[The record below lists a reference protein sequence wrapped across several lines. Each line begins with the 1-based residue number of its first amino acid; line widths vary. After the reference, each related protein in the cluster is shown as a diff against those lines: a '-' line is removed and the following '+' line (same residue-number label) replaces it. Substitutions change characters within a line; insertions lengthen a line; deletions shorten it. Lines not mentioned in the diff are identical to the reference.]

1 MKKSKGIGLLIA
13 FPISIAA
20 LWLAFRN
27 VPIAELGA
35 YFRNLD
41 YIWLLPAIFFCLMG
55 YVFRAWRWQHLLART
70 RKVSFFSAFHPM
82 MIGFMLNCI
91 LPGRVG
97 ELIRPALL
105 ARKEKIPFVTSFS
118 TIAAERVLDLT
129 VLLAFLSII
138 FSFTDMGAAKTQTI
152 GGFELSG
159 ETLTRIAGNMAWIC
173 FVLIGI
179 IVFMQVPCMM
189 EKGKKVIRGL
199 ALSFPG
205 LPAGFRQ
212 SLSSRILPAL
222 EKLLDQIS
230 SGFDGLRSP
239 PKLFICILL
248 SLCVWGIQVL
258 PFWFLSQA
266 SAGISPNLI
275 QLAAVMVL
283 VNFFIAIPSVP
294 GFWGIWEAGVVFS
307 LAFFGIRGAD
317 AAGYALL
324 SHAVLMFPV
333 IFVGMGSAFMTG
345 FRISSGKSKSARES
359 LESEG

>member
-1 MKKSKGIGLLIA
+1 MKKTKGIGLLIA
-13 FPISIAA
+13 LPISIAA

-27 VPIAELGA
+27 VPMAELAA
-35 YFRNLD
+35 YFKNLD

-55 YVFRAWRWQHLLART
+55 YVLRAWRWQHLLSRT
-70 RKVSFFSAFHPM
+70 RKVTFFSAFHPM
-82 MIGFMLNCI
+82 MIGFMLNSI

-97 ELIRPALL
+97 ELVRPALL

-129 VLLAFLSII
+129 VLLAFLSFI
-138 FSFTDMGAAKTQTI
+138 FGLTNMGAAETQII

-159 ETLTRIAGNMAWIC
+159 ETLTRIARNMAWIC
-173 FVLIGI
+173 LALVGG
-179 IVFMQVPCMM
+179 IVFLQVPWMR
-189 EKGKKVIRGL
+189 EKEKKLLRGL
-199 ALSFPG
+199 VLSFPG
-205 LPAGFRQ
+205 LPSGFRKN
-212 SLSSRILPAL
+212 LSDRLLPAL
-222 EKLLDQIS
+222 EKLVDQVA
-230 SGFDGLRSP
+230 SGFDGLKSP
-239 PKLFICILL
+239 PKLLVCVFL

-266 SAGISPNLI
+266 SEGISANLI

-333 IFVGMGSAFMTG
+333 IFVGLASAFMTG
-345 FRISSGKSKSARES
+345 FRISSGKRASDRES
-359 LESEG
+359 LESGG